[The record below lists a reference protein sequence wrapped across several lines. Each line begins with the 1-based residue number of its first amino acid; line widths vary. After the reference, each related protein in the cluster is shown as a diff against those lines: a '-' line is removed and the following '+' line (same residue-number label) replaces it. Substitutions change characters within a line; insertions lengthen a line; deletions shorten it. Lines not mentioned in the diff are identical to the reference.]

1 MELAAAG
8 GEGDIDGGGPSEL
21 QIIPPVESLELEKEF
36 TVDKRFLRPQFLAQT
51 KSNNYLLNVMCAME
65 SASKGGAGYGV
76 WVEDDT
82 DYVIEGAVCSAA
94 LPAPAPAPQRP
105 HPRERGGAGVLR
117 GLRQRRGRPHHAPH
131 RLRAHRTR
139 RVSTTP
145 CSCTAASVGRV
156 AHTSAARVVSARRSS
171 V

>member
-1 MELAAAG
+1 MRRLGATAAG
-8 GEGDIDGGGPSEL
+8 GEGDTDGGGPSDL

-105 HPRERGGAGVLR
+105 PPSRTWRRRCAPWSSSTARATSSRPAPTTSAPPSRGEHHRLLMHGCL
-117 GLRQRRGRPHHAPH
+117 GRP
-131 RLRAHRTR
+131 R
-139 RVSTTP
+139 R
-145 CSCTAASVGRV
+145 
-156 AHTSAARVVSARRSS
+156 
-171 V
+171 

>member
-1 MELAAAG
+1 VAAAAG

-105 HPRERGGAGVLR
+105 PTLANVAAQVCSVVFVNGEGDLITPRTDYER
-117 GLRQRRGRPHHAPH
+117 
-131 RLRAHRTR
+131 
-139 RVSTTP
+139 
-145 CSCTAASVGRV
+145 TALEG
-156 AHTSAARVVSARRSS
+156 
-171 V
+171 